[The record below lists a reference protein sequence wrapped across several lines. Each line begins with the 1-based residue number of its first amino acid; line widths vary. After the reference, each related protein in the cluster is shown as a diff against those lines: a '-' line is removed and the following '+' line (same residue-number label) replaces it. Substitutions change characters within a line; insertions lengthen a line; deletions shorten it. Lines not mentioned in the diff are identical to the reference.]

1 MFTIDLLKGQGIP
14 IKTKPEDIAIVAAI
28 FTVPIIITIVMFG
41 FYLINSVA
49 ISIQKQEIINYE
61 AKIAGLSDAVKLQKS
76 LENEKNAV
84 ISSLAEVGSSIGRH
98 TQWSPVLATLV
109 KNMPDSV
116 ILTELELKQH
126 SIRRKVPAKNDPKN
140 VTIIT
145 VPVRTLRMRVSGSPQ
160 SNCDKAIR
168 DFRDSLR
175 FSTLLEPKLEDIKVS
190 QEFATLGDQDV
201 VSYEIDCIFKPGL

>member
-14 IKTKPEDIAIVAAI
+14 VKAKPEDIAIVAAI
-28 FTVPIIITIVMFG
+28 FTVPVIITIVMFG

-84 ISSLAEVGSSIGRH
+84 ISSLAEVRSSIGRH

-126 SIRRKVPAKNDPKN
+126 SIRREVPAKNDPKN
-140 VTIIT
+140 ITIIT

-175 FSTLLEPKLEDIKVS
+175 FSTLLGPKLEDIKVS